1 MTENPTE
8 ELLAPADAG
17 PSLLT
22 IPEAAALLRVPD
34 SWLYAATKRGR
45 FPCVRNGRYV
55 RIRDTDV
62 REWIA
67 TGGSGTVDED

>member
-1 MTENPTE
+1 MMTENT
-8 ELLAPADAG
+8 ELLESASTEPT
-17 PSLLT
+17 LLT
-22 IPEAAALLRVPD
+22 IPEAAALLRVPN
-34 SWLYAATKRGR
+34 SWLYAATKSGR

-67 TGGSGTVDED
+67 SGGSAVED